1 MTMKKIM
8 KKLNKFNI
16 FSETLN
22 KAFLNSINL
31 LANLI
36 LIPIIFLLFFLIS
49 GNREQLWSYIKIS
62 LSVFTIK
69 KLTAY

>member
-1 MTMKKIM
+1 M